1 MTYVCCIV
9 MLLPSHV
16 NSIAMPITREKRTAR
31 LTILVDP
38 DKKAVFEHL
47 CAAEDVT
54 PSQVLRRLIRGFIE
68 ERLGRP
74 WQPGEK
80 KVDEPGSSSARHK
93 ARAQAQ
99 GKQPR

>member
-1 MTYVCCIV
+1 
-9 MLLPSHV
+9 
-16 NSIAMPITREKRTAR
+16 MPIAREKRTAR

-68 ERLGRP
+68 ERLGKP

-80 KVDEPGSSSARHK
+80 PPAAKQRSNAAKRTRAR
-93 ARAQAQ
+93 
-99 GKQPR
+99 

>member
-1 MTYVCCIV
+1 
-9 MLLPSHV
+9 
-16 NSIAMPITREKRTAR
+16 MPHAREKRTAR

-38 DKKAVFEHL
+38 DKKALFEHL
-47 CAAEDVT
+47 CAADDVT

-80 KVDEPGSSSARHK
+80 LAAASQPGTAAKR
-93 ARAQAQ
+93 
-99 GKQPR
+99 KQR